1 MTENCKTLSFEFF
14 PPNTDSTMLTLIDL
28 AKEFESIPAKYFSIT
43 FSGRGSAQKETFNT
57 VESLSNSTKI
67 PIAPTISGIGLDSDL
82 IQSILSKYKERGI
95 KKILV
100 FRGDLPPRSQKIG
113 DFTYAVNLL
122 DFIFEKFGNY
132 FEIEVGAYPEM
143 HPEAANSNEDIEY
156 FCEKMSRDVKGAI
169 TQFFFKPEAYFDF
182 IDKCANLGCTKPIT
196 PGVLP
201 FSSKKELE
209 IMSKKCGVELPKVL
223 IEDINEYKDERDVK
237 KFGEMYITSLVQ
249 ELLDNGVPGI
259 HFYTLNKLEPTK
271 NIINLLN

>member
-1 MTENCKTLSFEFF
+1 MTENCKTISFEFF

-82 IQSILSKYKERGI
+82 VQNILSKYKERGI

-201 FSSKKELE
+201 FSS
-209 IMSKKCGVELPKVL
+209 
-223 IEDINEYKDERDVK
+223 
-237 KFGEMYITSLVQ
+237 
-249 ELLDNGVPGI
+249 
-259 HFYTLNKLEPTK
+259 
-271 NIINLLN
+271 